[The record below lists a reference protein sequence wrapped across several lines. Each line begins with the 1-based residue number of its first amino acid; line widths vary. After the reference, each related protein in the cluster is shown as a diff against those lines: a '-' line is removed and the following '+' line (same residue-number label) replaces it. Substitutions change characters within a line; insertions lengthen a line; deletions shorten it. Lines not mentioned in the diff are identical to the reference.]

1 MPCIN
6 LEHLSSSVLLGHS
19 IPLDRSPGGPSH
31 SGSPASLRAARAPE
45 RSPSLSVTAVC
56 AFILSPQPHLF
67 LLFSFPLLP
76 LSRLVTEVRPIAAL
90 PAGAGFLLIGP
101 LGARS
106 RLRSSAGA
114 GQTKDAG
121 SGSGNREQPITVRPP
136 SPGRA
141 RVRPALAPGERP
153 APGLY
158 HSEGGGGES
167 QRSTKEERLTRGR
180 GECRVGVEGCGRH
193 SFPSP

>member
-1 MPCIN
+1 ME
-6 LEHLSSSVLLGHS
+6 LKSVRPAKRQHALL
-19 IPLDRSPGGPSH
+19 P
-31 SGSPASLRAARAPE
+31 SPAASLQAEEPSVSPSSPSSLVRADRATAGAPPVSGQLEPPE

-56 AFILSPQPHLF
+56 AFFLSPQLHLF

-141 RVRPALAPGERP
+141 RVRPARAPGERP

-158 HSEGGGGES
+158 HSEGGRGGK
-167 QRSTKEERLTRGR
+167 TK
-180 GECRVGVEGCGRH
+180 VD
-193 SFPSP
+193 